1 MSSLNPTLINQI
13 IEFLNIA
20 EKLKCEMRHS
30 WLSSGR
36 QESVAE
42 HTWRMS
48 LMIPLFAPYLSQPI
62 DLEKC
67 LKMAILHD
75 LAEAEVG
82 DIPVFEIKTLEE
94 KERKQ
99 ASERTA
105 MVKICAALPDETG
118 KDFLSL
124 WEEYE
129 EKKSYEA
136 LFINALDKI
145 EVHLQHVEA
154 SLSTWTGPERE
165 MLFQDKWLLTHCRFE
180 PSLFVFAKEILGIG
194 IKKLEAA
201 GENVSF
207 IQQRATSS

>member
-1 MSSLNPTLINQI
+1 MLPLTFQSMIQLIR
-13 IEFLNIA
+13 FLNVA
-20 EKLKCEMRHS
+20 EKLKCELRHS

-48 LMIPLFAPYLSQPI
+48 LMVILFAPYLDQPI

-67 LKMAILHD
+67 LKMTIIHD

-82 DIPVFEIKTLEE
+82 DIPVFETQTLEA
-94 KERKQ
+94 KKRKYLLERD
-99 ASERTA
+99 A
-105 MVKICAALPDETG
+105 MSKLRSYLDDSMGNELF
-118 KDFLSL
+118 DL

-129 EKKSYEA
+129 QKESYEA
-136 LFINALDKI
+136 KFLNALDKL

-154 SLSTWTGPERE
+154 PLSTWTSQEKD
-165 MLFQDKWLLTHCRFE
+165 MLFQEKWLRAHCRFE
-180 PSLFVFAKEILGIG
+180 PTLLALAEEILSEGIQ
-194 IKKLEAA
+194 KLKEA

-207 IQQRATSS
+207 IAQQAASQ

>member
-1 MSSLNPTLINQI
+1 MSLPSSEHILRI
-13 IEFLNIA
+13 IQFLNVA

-48 LMIPLFAPYLSQPI
+48 LMVILLAPSMDQPVN
-62 DLEKC
+62 LEKC

-82 DIPVFEIKTLEE
+82 DIPVFETQTVEAKQ
-94 KERKQ
+94 KKQ
-99 ASERTA
+99 ALETA
-105 MVKICAALPDETG
+105 AMKKLCDSLQNPMGIELYT
-118 KDFLSL
+118 L

-129 EKKSYEA
+129 AKESYEA
-136 LFINALDKI
+136 KFVNAIDKI

-154 SLSTWTGPERE
+154 PFSTWMEIE
-165 MLFQDKWLLTHCRFE
+165 KDMLFQEKWMKAHCRFDKTLLALAE
-180 PSLFVFAKEILGIG
+180 EVLNQGIQ
-194 IKKLEAA
+194 KLEGEGEDIPIIARRAA
-201 GENVSF
+201 E
-207 IQQRATSS
+207 

>member
-1 MSSLNPTLINQI
+1 MLSLNPALMSQI
-13 IEFLNIA
+13 IQFLNIA

-48 LMIPLFAPYLSQPI
+48 LMIPLFAPYLSRPI
-62 DLEKC
+62 NLEKC

-82 DIPVFEIKTLEE
+82 DIPVFEIQTLEAKE
-94 KERKQ
+94 KKQ
-99 ASERTA
+99 ASERAA
-105 MVKICAALPDETG
+105 MSKLCASLPSETG
-118 KDFLSL
+118 KDFLLL

-136 LFINALDKI
+136 LFINALDKL

-154 SLSTWTGPERE
+154 SLLTWTGPERD
-165 MLFQDKWLLTHCRFE
+165 MLFQEKWLLAHCHYE
-180 PSLFVFAKEILGIG
+180 PNLLVFAKEILNLGV
-194 IKKLEAA
+194 KKLEDA
-201 GENVSF
+201 GENVAF
-207 IQQRATSS
+207 IQERATLA